1 MDVQYVIALGA
12 VLLTVF
18 ILLKKKF
25 NSHPPMPPFAK
36 PYGVVDARGVLWQR
50 GCQCLFAQPSG
61 ASVYDLIQLAIKA
74 YGSHEEHKPK
84 HFSLFCFPATARGQ
98 HAGSTRAARGQH
110 AAASGSTR

>member
-18 ILLKKKF
+18 ILLQKKF
-25 NSHPPMPPFAK
+25 NSHPPLPPFAK

-74 YGSHEEHKPK
+74 YGSHEAHKP
-84 HFSLFCFPATARGQ
+84 SLCFAFP
-98 HAGSTRAARGQH
+98 
-110 AAASGSTR
+110 